1 MKLLTH
7 PAISRA
13 CALALTML
21 GTAAALL
28 APPLA
33 AAQSFCASDG
43 QPRPVQLMERFIN
56 ADCDSCWTDPAT
68 PKPRAGQIALDWV
81 VPGSKGDDAP
91 LSAVATRDALA
102 RLEASGQPVPAK
114 TSVRTHS
121 VGRPR
126 GSTLRV
132 AHGLPLADYLGAS
145 IELKPIPPAA
155 QGQRWTAW
163 LALVETLPAGTEGS
177 PTERNLV
184 RNLLQVSW
192 DGRKKLSN
200 TEQNQN
206 RFFEAR
212 SMAIAQGANA
222 GRLRVIGWV
231 EDEKKRVR
239 AAAQSRCEASPQT
252 PRPGPK

>member
-1 MKLLTH
+1 MN
-7 PAISRA
+7 PSGPSYR
-13 CALALTML
+13 
-21 GTAAALL
+21 
-28 APPLA
+28 APPLSA
-33 AAQSFCASDG
+33 CVLVILCVLPPALRAQSFCASDG
-43 QPRPVQLMERFIN
+43 QPRPAQLIERFIN
-56 ADCDSCWTDPAT
+56 ADCDSCWADPAT
-68 PKPRAGQIALDWV
+68 PQAGAGQIALDWV

-114 TSVRTHS
+114 ASNRTHS
-121 VGRPR
+121 VNRLT

-155 QGQRWTAW
+155 RGQRWTAW

-192 DGRKKLSN
+192 DARKLSN

-231 EDEKKRVR
+231 EDEKNRVR
-239 AAAQSRCEASPQT
+239 AAAQSRCEASPPT
-252 PRPGPK
+252 PSQGPK